1 MSFEALTPLP
11 GVPEGAR
18 SRMNFQAL
26 DADTVRQWGDQL
38 NAGATDWVVTW
49 DLTYR
54 RRAETR

>member
-18 SRMNFQAL
+18 TRMKFQAI
-26 DADTVRQWGDQL
+26 DANTVRQWGEQL
-38 NAGATDWVVTW
+38 NPGATEWTVTW

-54 RRAETR
+54 RRAGAR